1 MSETIIE
8 VERVTRRFRS
18 TVAVRDLS
26 FSVMRGEVMGLVG
39 PDGAGKTTVIRMLA
53 AIMDPTSGRVTVAG
67 YDTVRQPEEIKNR
80 IGYMPQQ
87 FSLYSDLTVTGNL
100 NFFADIFELSG
111 RERRDRISRL
121 LTFSRLTEF
130 QGRPAGQLSGGM
142 QKKLALACSLLH
154 QPEILLL
161 DEPTTGVDPISR
173 REFWDILTDLH
184 LSGVTLII
192 STPYMD
198 EAERCSRVGLMFQ
211 GRLIVCDEPEAI
223 KQLVGGDLIEL
234 RASDTHG
241 ARQALSGVEGI
252 LEVETYGELLHVIV
266 SSGAQGIPL
275 IRERLTQRG
284 ITIEHMR
291 QTKPRMEES
300 FVSLIKARLAKVEG
314 GE

>member
-8 VERVTRRFRS
+8 VEGTTRRFGS

-26 FSVMRGEVMGLVG
+26 FSVRRGEIMGLVG

-53 AIMDPTSGRVTVAG
+53 AIMDPTSGRVRVAG
-67 YDTVRQPEEIKNR
+67 YDTVRQPEEIKKR

-100 NFFADIFELSG
+100 NFFADIFELKG
-111 RERRDRISRL
+111 RERRDRVSRL
-121 LTFSRLTEF
+121 LIFSRLTEF

-173 REFWDILTDLH
+173 REFWNILTELH

-223 KQLVGGDLIEL
+223 KQLVGGELIEL
-234 RASDTHG
+234 RASDPHR

-252 LEVETYGELLHVIV
+252 LEVETYGELLHVLV
-266 SSGAQGIPL
+266 SSGAQGIPI
-275 IRERLTQRG
+275 IRERLTQSG

-291 QTKPRMEES
+291 QTKPRLEES
-300 FVSLIKARLAKVEG
+300 FVSLVKARLAKVE
-314 GE
+314 ERE